1 MSILIVGGTGRVG
14 QEVALALTRR
24 GSSVTAMLR
33 GGRNHAGSKHLLDAG
48 INVVEGDLR
57 NSNGLSDAV
66 RGFETIFC
74 SATSM
79 PSGANDGLRL
89 VDHDGTRSLIEAAE
103 KQRVKRFI
111 YVSYSGNIRIDSPLE
126 SAKRDC
132 EDRLIA
138 STMETCI
145 LRPSYFMDVWLTPM
159 LGFDPA
165 NGSARIY
172 GSGDAKVSF
181 ISSSNVADF
190 AVAVATTPQRE
201 KNTILEIGGP
211 EPLSQLDAVR
221 IFEKTMAK
229 EMKVDHVPVEAL
241 KAQHESSDP
250 LARSFGALMLAYASG
265 DEISASLE
273 TARHHQIRLRSV
285 HEYASSLASQVSVA

>member
-89 VDHDGTRSLIEAAE
+89 VDHDGTRSLI
-103 KQRVKRFI
+103 
-111 YVSYSGNIRIDSPLE
+111 
-126 SAKRDC
+126 